1 MERASRIVSIL
12 LGLGVTVLL
21 WPVAVPLGF
30 GEVWWASQKAQW
42 QSDAKPV
49 PRGRASAAGRP
60 VSRASAA
67 SRGSLPT
74 PAPDRRRKLQLP
86 SPHPR
91 QHRRNMRCNKT
102 PPRQSRLNRRR
113 PTPRLGKLPP

>member
-42 QSDAKPV
+42 QSDAKPL
-49 PRGRASAAGRP
+49 PRGRRHR
-60 VSRASAA
+60 SRSP
-67 SRGSLPT
+67 RLPRLRRKPRLPCRRT
-74 PAPDRRRKLQLP
+74 PAPQVQLP
-86 SPHPR
+86 APHR
-91 QHRRNMRCNKT
+91 VSADATCGGNKT

>member
-12 LGLGVTVLL
+12 LGLGVTFLL

-49 PRGRASAAGRP
+49 PPAAPPQQSPR
-60 VSRASAA
+60 SRSP
-67 SRGSLPT
+67 RLQ
-74 PAPDRRRKLQLP
+74 RLRRKPRLP
-86 SPHPR
+86 SPRPR
-91 QHRRNMRCNKT
+91 RRRRNMRWSRT
-102 PPRQSRLNRRR
+102 PPRPSRLNRHK
-113 PTPRLGKLPP
+113 PTPRLGKLPR